1 MNSKTERTALPHPLV
16 TPTRV
21 LCIRHGET
29 DWNAAGRW
37 QGHAPVPL
45 NAVGRA
51 QSQALASYLARNGWP
66 LAALYSSDLPRALQT
81 AQAIAE
87 ALGLPVRPDA
97 RLREIDLGEWQGLT
111 REEVLAWDAERY
123 AAYLADRDHVP
134 TPNGETHLALRTR
147 VLAAF
152 DDITSRHAGQTVA
165 LVTHGGTLGVLLV
178 SLFGPL
184 ERPSLT
190 NTSITVIEQTTPEA
204 PWVLVRVAWA
214 PHLDEQPL
222 GETW

>member
-1 MNSKTERTALPHPLV
+1 MTTDLAITNSLPNS
-16 TPTRV
+16 PTRV

-45 NAVGRA
+45 NPAGLA
-51 QSQALASYLARNGWP
+51 QSRALAHYLARNGWP
-66 LAALYSSDLPRALQT
+66 IKAIYSSDLPRAMQT
-81 AQAIAE
+81 AQAIAA
-87 ALGLPVRPDA
+87 ALGLTVHPDA

-111 REEVLAWDAERY
+111 REEVLAWDGERY
-123 AAYLADRDHVP
+123 AAHQADRDHVP
-134 TPNGETHLALRTR
+134 TPNGETHLALRAR

-152 DDITSRHAGQTVA
+152 DEITAHHAGQTVA

-190 NTSITVIEQTTPEA
+190 NTSITVIERSAPEA

-214 PHLDEQPL
+214 PHLETAPL

>member
-45 NAVGRA
+45 NAAGYA
-51 QSQALASYLARNGWP
+51 QSQALGRYLARNGWGI
-66 LAALYSSDLPRALQT
+66 AAIYSSDLPRAMQT

-87 ALGLPVRPDA
+87 ALGLVVRPDS
-97 RLREIDLGEWQGLT
+97 RLRETDLGEWQGLT

-123 AAYLADRDHVP
+123 AAYLADWRRIP
-134 TPNGETHLALRTR
+134 APGGEARLAVGARAR
-147 VLAAF
+147 AAF
-152 DDITSRHAGQTVA
+152 DEIAAHHAGQTVA
-165 LVTHGGTLGVLLV
+165 LVTHGGTLGMLLET
-178 SLFGPL
+178 LFGPL

-190 NTSITVIEQTTPEA
+190 NTSITVIERTTPEA

>member
-1 MNSKTERTALPHPLV
+1 MNSKTDLLPPPTL
-16 TPTRV
+16 TRV

-45 NAVGRA
+45 NAAGRA
-51 QSQALASYLARNGWP
+51 QSQALGNYLARNGWP
-66 LAALYSSDLPRALQT
+66 LAAIYSSDLPRAMQT
-81 AQAIAE
+81 AQAIAD
-87 ALGLPVRPDA
+87 ALGLTVHPDA

-111 REEVLAWDAERY
+111 REEVLAWDGERY
-123 AAYLADRDHVP
+123 AAHQADRDHVP
-134 TPNGETHLALRTR
+134 TPNGETHLALRAR

-152 DDITSRHAGQTVA
+152 DEITARHAGQTVA

-184 ERPSLT
+184 QRPSLT
-190 NTSITVIEQTTPEA
+190 NTSITVIERAAPDTPWTLE
-204 PWVLVRVAWA
+204 RIGWA
-214 PHLDEQPL
+214 PHLETAPL